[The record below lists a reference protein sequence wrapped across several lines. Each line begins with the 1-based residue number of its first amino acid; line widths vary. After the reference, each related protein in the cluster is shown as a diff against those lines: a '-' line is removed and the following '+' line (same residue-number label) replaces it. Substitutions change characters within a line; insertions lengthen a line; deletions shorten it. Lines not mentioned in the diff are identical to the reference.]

1 MEKGLK
7 TLTTTGR
14 TALRRDRDR
23 IHASR
28 RSRFSPA
35 INDSGDETTLTPR
48 APSLRT
54 FRNPEAVEDMCSP
67 ASFGADRPIG
77 QLAASQ
83 PPKLPNFNNIFAE
96 PNGSYRI
103 SSPYYQSS
111 AVSTH

>member
-28 RSRFSPA
+28 RSGFSPA

-54 FRNPEAVEDMCSP
+54 FRDPGAVDDRSSP

-77 QLAASQ
+77 QQAAFQ
-83 PPKLPNFNNIFAE
+83 LPKLPNFKNIFAE
-96 PNGSYRI
+96 PNGSYEI
-103 SSPYYQSS
+103 SSPHYQSS
-111 AVSTH
+111 AISTH